1 MRQNRCVDY
10 SENRPMLQNEND
22 AVRAAGTDQ
31 RLTDTFDEVIHSMG
45 WDLDQQEW
53 DDMRALCQ
61 RLTERL
67 KGDPGQAQA
76 SVTDREPPHLNTWF
90 LSLEPPRQAVLREDK
105 WMLAEAAFRAGFNLG
120 TGHVKPTPHTRSPLI
135 GIMREALEKLAVAE
149 MGEPNLMAREYERQI
164 REIARNALSVLQA
177 AQVGEQVGLCDQC
190 EPDGRCMKRMSLC
203 KAGALAMANPG
214 AAENLPADIE
224 TIVQAMLDL
233 DPYDPHAPLTSRRQF
248 CAFLA
253 RAGFRRQGEGEHT
266 LRAVIE
272 RNVRYVDNQG
282 HLLVYSLGTELATL
296 LGLGI
301 ISD

>member
-1 MRQNRCVDY
+1 
-10 SENRPMLQNEND
+10 MLQNEND

-67 KGDPGQAQA
+67 KAEPGQAQA
-76 SVTDREPPHLNTWF
+76 SVANREPPHLNTWF

-120 TGHVKPTPHTRSPLI
+120 TGHAKPTPHIRSHLI
-135 GIMREALEKLAVAE
+135 GIMREALETLAVAE
-149 MGEPNLMAREYERQI
+149 MGEPSLFAREYERQT
-164 REIARNALSVLQA
+164 REIARNALRELQA
-177 AQVGEQVGLCDQC
+177 TQVGEQVGLCHQC
-190 EPDGRCMKRMSLC
+190 EPDERCMKRMALC
-203 KAGALAMANPG
+203 KAGALAKANRG